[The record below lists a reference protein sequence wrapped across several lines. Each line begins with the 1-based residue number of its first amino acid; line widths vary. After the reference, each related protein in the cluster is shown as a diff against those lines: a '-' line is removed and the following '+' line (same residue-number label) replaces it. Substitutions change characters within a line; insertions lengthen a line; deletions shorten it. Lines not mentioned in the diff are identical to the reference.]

1 MSIEPEV
8 FSAVELEK
16 LRRELRASG
25 LDSWQAGE
33 LLGAFLEQKG
43 YGVSQTA
50 VRSAAARIESGCDLE
65 GMQHELRQLTL
76 MM

>member
-8 FSAVELEK
+8 FSAAELEK

-33 LLGAFLEQKG
+33 LLGTFLEQKG

-65 GMQHELRQLTL
+65 GMQQELSRLTL